1 MESPNLDNG
10 RLENVDYSDEY
21 TSWTGVLLLIKESV
35 NHYTITDKDDNLILE
50 FEFSRYMKSMNKVM
64 E

>member
-21 TSWTGVLLLIKESV
+21 TSWTGDFLLIKESV
-35 NHYTITDKDDNLILE
+35 NHYTITEKDDNLILE
-50 FEFSRYMKSMNKVM
+50 FGFSWYMKSMKKVM

>member
-10 RLENVDYSDEY
+10 RLENVDYSDGN
-21 TSWTGVLLLIKESV
+21 TSWTGDLLLIKESV
-35 NHYTITDKDDNLILE
+35 NHYTITEKDGNLILE
-50 FEFSRYMKSMNKVM
+50 FDFSWYMKSMKKVM

>member
-50 FEFSRYMKSMNKVM
+50 FEISRYMKSMNKVM